1 MQCYKITNGIFHR
14 TKTKYSTICME
25 TKKTPNSLSN
35 LRKENELEESGSL
48 TSDYTTKLWLLKQ
61 YSTGQK
67 QKCESVEQAI
77 SPEINPCTCGYLI
90 CDKGGKNT

>member
-35 LRKENELEESGSL
+35 LKKENELEESGSL
-48 TSDYTTKLWLLKQ
+48 TSDYTSGLQESRQYGSGTK
-61 YSTGQK
+61 T
-67 QKCESVEQAI
+67 
-77 SPEINPCTCGYLI
+77 EI
-90 CDKGGKNT
+90 